1 MPKRISGVKR
11 SLQGIVRRYQLRVKN
26 SAEMPEPAA
35 VKQELNLDELMA
47 RSEAY
52 YAQVM
57 LSKMKRK

>member
-11 SLQGIVRRYQLRVKN
+11 RLQGIVRRYQLRVEN
-26 SAEMPEPAA
+26 SAEMPGPAA
-35 VKQELNLDELMA
+35 EKQELNLDELMA

-57 LSKMKRK
+57 LSKMKQ